1 MGFCPKRAII
11 KKITDRED
19 EWIFADP
26 HKDGLEKKLNDL
38 EQMAMQTEDFQ
49 TLLTAEDGASTIVKD
64 LEEAGASRIF
74 RSANIFENEVAAITK
89 RVSNLKAM
97 KELMPSQTDEDSD

>member
-11 KKITDRED
+11 KKITDRDD

-38 EQMAMQTEDFQ
+38 EQRAMETEDFQ
-49 TLLTAEDGASTIVKD
+49 TLLTAEDGASTIVKGF
-64 LEEAGASRIF
+64 EEDDASRILS
-74 RSANIFENEVAAITK
+74 SASSFENEVAAITK
-89 RVSNLKAM
+89 RVNNLKAM
-97 KELMPSQTDEDSD
+97 KELMPSQTDEEAE